1 MIKDKKEAWRWRG
14 LRASQER
21 GETEETAEGRRKR
34 GSAKGRSAGPGRP
47 RRPEIEGV
55 QMLRQGEAKK
65 ERKNKRDRTRGAEKK
80 SRGTMHCKHTHTHP
94 PHTHP
99 PPHTQA
105 GPCLRHLLM
114 APRMYWLDMFWT
126 LGWHQGLAT
135 LQIVFQ
141 SPVKETLLGHWYSLR
156 LHDRGQRIDEQ

>member
-47 RRPEIEGV
+47 RRSEIEGV

-65 ERKNKRDRTRGAEKK
+65 ERKNKRDGTRGAEKK

-99 PPHTQA
+99 PPPHPGRAMSQA
-105 GPCLRHLLM
+105 SPNGPKNVLAGHVLDSRV
-114 APRMYWLDMFWT
+114 APRACHPPDCFPVPCKRNTSRSLV
-126 LGWHQGLAT
+126 L
-135 LQIVFQ
+135 
-141 SPVKETLLGHWYSLR
+141 SPST
-156 LHDRGQRIDEQ
+156 